1 MNYPNLTFFI
11 SICRNGLADGMS
23 RSIMFIA
30 TPTKIP
36 SSTPMPKHKT
46 NVANVGI
53 KSFPKHYKIIFY
65 YYIRHIKPIRKIK
78 R

>member
-1 MNYPNLTFFI
+1 M
-11 SICRNGLADGMS
+11 CKNGLADGIR
-23 RSIMFIA
+23 RSIIFMA

-53 KSFPKHYKIIFY
+53 KSFPKHYE
-65 YYIRHIKPIRKIK
+65 YIHIKQTQNNLLYLLD
-78 R
+78 